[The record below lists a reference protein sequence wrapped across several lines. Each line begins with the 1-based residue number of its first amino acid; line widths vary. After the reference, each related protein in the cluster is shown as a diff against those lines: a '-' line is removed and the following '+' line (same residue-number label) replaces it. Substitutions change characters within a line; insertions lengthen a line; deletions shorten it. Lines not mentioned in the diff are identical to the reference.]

1 MNEAIPAAGRAAR
14 QRLLVLYL
22 GNASPDSPVIA
33 WANYD
38 GTGRPVD
45 EAGECEKP
53 PYPTALAAMRDGWRI
68 VGFPP
73 IHEPLP
79 GREYETGHLHNEFI
93 LERLET
99 VDVA

>member
-1 MNEAIPAAGRAAR
+1 MNEAIPAAGKAVR

-22 GNASPDSPVIA
+22 GNASPDSAVVA

-45 EAGECEKP
+45 AAGECEQP